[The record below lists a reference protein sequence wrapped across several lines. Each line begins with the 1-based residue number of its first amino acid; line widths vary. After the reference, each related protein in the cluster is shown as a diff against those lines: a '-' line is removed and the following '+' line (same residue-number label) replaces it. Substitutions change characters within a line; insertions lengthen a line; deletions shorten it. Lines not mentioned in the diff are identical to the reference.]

1 MNGNGNLQQGPCICG
16 DRISRESLI
25 SDRHYCQPSQI
36 GKCNAR
42 LGIVASPPARHSSP
56 LVNEELASYFT
67 RGHSLF
73 EKVHHL
79 L

>member
-25 SDRHYCQPSQI
+25 PDRHYCQPSQI

-42 LGIVASPPARHSSP
+42 LGIVVSSLARRSSP
-56 LVNEELASYFT
+56 LADEELAAYFT
-67 RGHSLF
+67 Q
-73 EKVHHL
+73 
-79 L
+79 